1 MQLARYT
8 PTEVICLAY
17 WSAVLEQHTS
27 TDLTKSQFQQS
38 QRLKKIREFLEEAV
52 KVVPLESI
60 LNTIAFAEDNT
71 AIKCAEALIKSKVT
85 IPPSV
90 EALNGMQLG
99 AVRLRTGL
107 HGLGI
112 IGVRD
117 QSLKIISQTSRAQ
130 VNDLRV
136 LSVSASSSNEIKFT
150 MSSTPFV
157 QNRQFVYPV
166 ITATTNFQVASPN
179 IVRNDKLADK
189 LSAYLE
195 RMLQSK
201 AIIADYL
208 CNMNI
213 ECIYPMK
220 STNTRHSLYGTT
232 LQSPLDVLHS
242 ARVQIAQ
249 CLEELQDDLDASPE
263 DDKPSNEKM
272 LDVLKDIND
281 NSLKVCAALLGSFME
296 QKVHIPLIKSEMDT
310 ANILAQKTSPVAMGA
325 WVLFSLGYPELHAKL
340 SSLRG
345 HPLIVEIADYIYGV
359 LSNNL
364 KPSTKTSG
372 YDAKLQFLLQ
382 GITGIASCS
391 SQYISYSLER
401 QLCSNLKFDKS
412 ISVKD
417 LVAKWDH
424 IFKGDALSLVAKNYR
439 SLIAR
444 WLKWA
449 VLIHDLREALAEYS
463 CVGVVGLMNSGKS
476 QLVSKLFGI
485 QVIKWYCLKPVLPF
499 SWCRLWWEL
508 QNVEEQLF
516 HSSTIWMARLMAL
529 MSLTFLV

>member
-1 MQLARYT
+1 MQLARCT

-27 TDLTKSQFQQS
+27 TDLTKGPFQQS

-60 LNTIAFAEDNT
+60 LNAIAFAEDST
-71 AIKCAEALIKSKVT
+71 AIKCAEAFIKSNVD
-85 IPPSV
+85 IPPSA
-90 EALNGMQLG
+90 EALNSIQLG

-107 HGLGI
+107 SGLAI
-112 IGVRD
+112 TRLQD
-117 QSLKIISQTSRAQ
+117 QALKTISATSH
-130 VNDLRV
+130 VNNLRI
-136 LSVSASSSNEIKFT
+136 LSMSASTSNAINFT
-150 MSSTPFV
+150 ILGSASEPGFNIHPAKNVSIEMKTRFE
-157 QNRQFVYPV
+157 
-166 ITATTNFQVASPN
+166 VAGPT
-179 IVRNDKLADK
+179 VRNDKLANK
-189 LSAYLE
+189 LYAYSE
-195 RMLQSK
+195 QMTRSNAMIS
-201 AIIADYL
+201 DYL
-208 CNMNI
+208 CDMNI
-213 ECIYPMK
+213 ECIYPVK
-220 STNTRHSLYGTT
+220 STSIRHSRFGTP

-242 ARVQIAQ
+242 ARVQIIQ
-249 CLEELQDDLDASPE
+249 CLEELHDDLDASPE
-263 DDKPSNEKM
+263 DTKPSNEKM
-272 LDVLKDIND
+272 LDVLKDINEK
-281 NSLKVCAALLGSFME
+281 SLKVCAALLGSFME
-296 QKVHIPLIKSEMDT
+296 QKVCIPLIKSEMDT

-364 KPSTKTSG
+364 HKPSSRTSQ

-382 GITGIASCS
+382 GVTKLASCN

-401 QLCSNLKFDKS
+401 QLCNNLKFDKS
-412 ISVKD
+412 ISVKE
-417 LVAKWDH
+417 LVARWDR
-424 IFKGDALSLVAKNYR
+424 IFKGDALSLVAKPYR

-449 VLIHDLREALAEYS
+449 VLIHDLREALAEYL

-485 QVIKWYCLKPVLPF
+485 QVMSDNLI
-499 SWCRLWWEL
+499 
-508 QNVEEQLF
+508 
-516 HSSTIWMARLMAL
+516 ILMWA
-529 MSLTFLV
+529 

>member
-1 MQLARYT
+1 MQLARCT

-27 TDLTKSQFQQS
+27 TDLTKGQFQQS

-60 LNTIAFAEDNT
+60 LNAVAFAEEST

-90 EALNGMQLG
+90 EALNGMQIG

-107 HGLGI
+107 HGLGVI
-112 IGVRD
+112 QLQD
-117 QSLKIISQTSRAQ
+117 EALKTVSATSR
-130 VNDLRV
+130 VNNLRI
-136 LSVSASSSNEIKFT
+136 LSMSASTSNQVKFT
-150 MSSTPFV
+150 ILGSALPPGYKLHPIDNVNIKLTT
-157 QNRQFVYPV
+157 QFEV
-166 ITATTNFQVASPN
+166 TAPSA
-179 IVRNDKLADK
+179 RNDKLADK
-189 LSAYLE
+189 LYEYSEQMTRSNA
-195 RMLQSK
+195 MIS
-201 AIIADYL
+201 DYL
-208 CNMNI
+208 CDMNI
-213 ECIYPMK
+213 ECIYPVK
-220 STNTRHSLYGTT
+220 DTSIRHSRFGTP

-249 CLEELQDDLDASPE
+249 CLEELHDDLDASLE
-263 DDKPSNEKM
+263 DIKPTNEKM
-272 LDVLKDIND
+272 LDVLKDINEK
-281 NSLKVCAALLGSFME
+281 SLKVCAALLGSFME
-296 QKVHIPLIKSEMDT
+296 QKVSIPLIKSEMDT

-364 KPSTKTSG
+364 HKPSTRTSQ

-382 GITGIASCS
+382 GVTKLASCS
-391 SQYISYSLER
+391 SQYISYSLEC
-401 QLCSNLKFDKS
+401 QLCNNLKFDKS
-412 ISVKD
+412 TSVKG
-417 LVAKWDH
+417 LVAGWDH
-424 IFKGDALSLVAKNYR
+424 IFKGDALSLVAKPYR

-449 VLIHDLREALAEYS
+449 VLIHDLREALAEYL

-485 QVIKWYCLKPVLPF
+485 QV
-499 SWCRLWWEL
+499 
-508 QNVEEQLF
+508 
-516 HSSTIWMARLMAL
+516 
-529 MSLTFLV
+529 MSYKLY

>member
-1 MQLARYT
+1 MQLARCT

-27 TDLTKSQFQQS
+27 TDLTKGQFQQS

-60 LNTIAFAEDNT
+60 LNAIAFAEDST
-71 AIKCAEALIKSKVT
+71 AIKCAEAFIKSNVD
-85 IPPSV
+85 IPPSA
-90 EALNGMQLG
+90 EALNGIQLG

-107 HGLGI
+107 SGLEI
-112 IGVRD
+112 TQLQD
-117 QSLKIISQTSRAQ
+117 QALKTISATSR
-130 VNDLRV
+130 VNNLRI
-136 LSVSASSSNEIKFT
+136 LSMSASTSNAIKFT
-150 MSSTPFV
+150 ILGSAPEAIPPAKNVSIEM
-157 QNRQFVYPV
+157 
-166 ITATTNFQVASPN
+166 TTKFEVTRPS
-179 IVRNDKLADK
+179 VRNDKLADK
-189 LSAYLE
+189 LYAY
-195 RMLQSK
+195 SK
-201 AIIADYL
+201 QMIWSNAMISDYL

-213 ECIYPMK
+213 ECIYPVK
-220 STNTRHSLYGTT
+220 NTSIRHSRFGTP
-232 LQSPLDVLHS
+232 LRSPLDVLHS
-242 ARVQIAQ
+242 ARVQILQ
-249 CLEELQDDLDASPE
+249 CLEELHDDLDASPE
-263 DDKPSNEKM
+263 DTKPTNEKM
-272 LDVLKDIND
+272 LDVLKDINEK
-281 NSLKVCAALLGSFME
+281 SLKVCAALLGSFME
-296 QKVHIPLIKSEMDT
+296 QKVCIPLIKSEMDT

-364 KPSTKTSG
+364 HKPSTRTSQ

-382 GITGIASCS
+382 GVTKLASCS

-401 QLCSNLKFDKS
+401 QLCNNLKFDKS
-412 ISVKD
+412 ISVKE
-417 LVAKWDH
+417 LVARWDRT
-424 IFKGDALSLVAKNYR
+424 FKGDALSLVAKPYR

-449 VLIHDLREALAEYS
+449 VLIHDLREALAEYL

-485 QVIKWYCLKPVLPF
+485 QVMNDNLI
-499 SWCRLWWEL
+499 
-508 QNVEEQLF
+508 
-516 HSSTIWMARLMAL
+516 ILMWA
-529 MSLTFLV
+529 